1 MPIEQ
6 SQLFSSISFSFV
18 VKAVLILLLIFNLIF
33 SLLIFRQ
40 TQLMGKRLP
49 TPLVPLLKFAATIYI
64 GLSAT
69 VLLLI
74 IGAF

>member
-6 SQLFSSISFSFV
+6 SQLFSSISFPFV